1 MVAFVAIASVGRG
14 EAFHKQL
21 LDTRARPRGLAQK
34 GQARLDCRV
43 VAEAADGYAPPQF
56 RPSVPRNEGGDNRF
70 QCDSMQGIA
79 RVRLVRVHFLTDYR
93 NAVLR

>member
-21 LDTRARPRGLAQK
+21 LDTRTRPRGLAQK
-34 GQARLDCRV
+34 GQARLDRRV
-43 VAEAADGYAPPQF
+43 VAEATDGYAPTQF
-56 RPSVPRNEGGDNRF
+56 RPSVLRNQSGDNRF
-70 QCDSMQGIA
+70 QCDSVQGIA
-79 RVRLVRVHFLTDYR
+79 RVRLLSVHFLTDYR